1 MAKPLFTDYA
11 VTWTFVNPLC
21 GSVPQDPEI
30 VTKWLESRMP
40 TSKPA
45 EGRDLS
51 EIQEEVLASLS
62 EPDDAREVALLG
74 FQVQGPGLAVR
85 GATIR
90 AHLKDCARQLS
101 RYVVGKVKGESS
113 FAVRVVNTVYVQDE
127 WVPIMRP
134 DGQQVAAP
142 DGHIEKP
149 FSAMTPRGPI
159 SAFKRFAYVEPT
171 ALRFSLRVLGGAVTK
186 DDLERIMQYGGL
198 HGYAGERGMGY
209 GRYVIERLEAVD

>member
-1 MAKPLFTDYA
+1 MVTPLFTDYA
-11 VTWTFVNPLC
+11 VTWNFVNPLC

-30 VTKWLESRMP
+30 VAKWLESRMP

-45 EGRDLS
+45 EGRDLI
-51 EIQEEVLASLS
+51 EIQEEVLATLS
-62 EPDDAREVALLG
+62 EPAEPHEVAVLG
-74 FQVQGPGLAVR
+74 FQSHGPGLAVR

-101 RYVVGKVKGESS
+101 RYVVGKIKGETS
-113 FAVRVVNTVYVQDE
+113 FAVRVVNTVYVRDE
-127 WVPIMRP
+127 WVSITRP
-134 DGQQVAAP
+134 DGQHVLVP

-159 SAFKRFAYVEPT
+159 SAFKRFAYVEP
-171 ALRFSLRVLGGAVTK
+171 ASLRFSIRVLGGAVGK

-209 GRYVIERLEAVD
+209 GRYVIEQLDTVD